1 MYLSRLI
8 LNLRSRQVRA
18 ELANPYEMHR
28 TIMKGF
34 PDGIRDTDRVLYRLE
49 TRPQQPYLTVLVQS
63 RSLPDFQSL
72 HETGYLCQPAE
83 TKSFDLRLEVG
94 QAYTFRLVANPTRK
108 IQDPNNENGKRVGI
122 YKEEE
127 QLGWLQR
134 KAIQHGFLLKAVR
147 IKPGSRLEGVLRRDD
162 QKHDL
167 KLLVVQFDGVLV
179 VTDAQKLQQAVTDG
193 IGSAKGFGCGL
204 LSLARTA

>member
-127 QLGWLQR
+127 QLGWLQVGHR
-134 KAIQHGFLLKAVR
+134 ARRSPLDGAYGR
-147 IKPGSRLEGVLRRDD
+147 GRAPGCRRSGTPCCPLGGAALGR
-162 QKHDL
+162 QL
-167 KLLVVQFDGVLV
+167 
-179 VTDAQKLQQAVTDG
+179 
-193 IGSAKGFGCGL
+193 
-204 LSLARTA
+204 